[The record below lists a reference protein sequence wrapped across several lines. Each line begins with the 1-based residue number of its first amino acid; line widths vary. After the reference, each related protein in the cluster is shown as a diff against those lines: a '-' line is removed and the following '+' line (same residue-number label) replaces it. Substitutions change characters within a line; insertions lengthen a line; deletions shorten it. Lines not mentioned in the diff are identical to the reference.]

1 MERAKLANWADISDV
16 ALLKRLRQGEEWL
29 RSLRMEL
36 LKENDGLLAKQ
47 TALPQT
53 RVVDGTV
60 VKESGRPA
68 ACGGFC
74 TACSCRV
81 WYVTSSR

>member
-16 ALLKRLRQGEEWL
+16 ALLKRLREGEEWL

-47 TALPQT
+47 TALPQHGLWT
-53 RVVDGTV
+53 ARLSKNQADRQPVADSVQLAV
-60 VKESGRPA
+60 AESGM
-68 ACGGFC
+68 
-74 TACSCRV
+74 
-81 WYVTSSR
+81 